1 MNALKKSANSYSTIA
16 WGILLLFLG
25 VLMIIPGDQ
34 NGIFLL
40 GTGFVLLGLN
50 VARWMSRAPVNA
62 FSTTLGIL
70 GLIGGT
76 YALMRPLLNL
86 PHFEVGFIPLAL
98 IIVGLYV
105 LIPGPKHSNVK
116 A

>member
-1 MNALKKSANSYSTIA
+1 MNAMKKSADTYSTIA

-25 VLMIIPGDQ
+25 VLMIVPGDQ

-50 VARWMSRAPVNA
+50 VARRMTGVPVNA
-62 FSTTLGIL
+62 FSTTLGSL

-98 IIVGLYV
+98 IIIGLYI